1 MIMEKKGKWNMVGW
15 NYRISDC
22 KFGLMFIMVIY
33 WIEIKVNL
41 ILIFFIIK
49 DCIKIIKIFIKLSC
63 LMKKFILKC
72 KI

>member
-49 DCIKIIKIFIKLSC
+49 DCIKIIKIFYKVKLFDEEIYF
-63 LMKKFILKC
+63 KV
-72 KI
+72 

>member
-49 DCIKIIKIFIKLSC
+49 DCIKIIKIFYKVKL
-63 LMKKFILKC
+63 LDEEIYFKV
-72 KI
+72 

>member
-1 MIMEKKGKWNMVGW
+1 MIMEKKGKWNMVRW
-15 NYRISDC
+15 NYRIRDC

-49 DCIKIIKIFIKLSC
+49 DCIKIIKIFYKVKLFDEEIYF
-63 LMKKFILKC
+63 KV
-72 KI
+72 

>member
-22 KFGLMFIMVIY
+22 KFGLMFIIVIY

-49 DCIKIIKIFIKLSC
+49 DCIKIIKIFYKVKLFDEEIYF
-63 LMKKFILKC
+63 KV
-72 KI
+72 

>member
-1 MIMEKKGKWNMVGW
+1 MIMEKKGKWNMVRW

-49 DCIKIIKIFIKLSC
+49 DCIKIIKIFYKVKLFDEEIYF
-63 LMKKFILKC
+63 KV
-72 KI
+72 

>member
-33 WIEIKVNL
+33 WIEI
-41 ILIFFIIK
+41 
-49 DCIKIIKIFIKLSC
+49 IIKIFYKVKLFDEEIYF
-63 LMKKFILKC
+63 KV
-72 KI
+72 

>member
-1 MIMEKKGKWNMVGW
+1 MIMEMKGKWNMVGW

-22 KFGLMFIMVIY
+22 KFGLLFIMVIY

-49 DCIKIIKIFIKLSC
+49 DCIKIIKIFYKVKLFDEEIYF
-63 LMKKFILKC
+63 KV
-72 KI
+72 

>member
-49 DCIKIIKIFIKLSC
+49 DCIKIIKFFYKVKLFDEEIYF
-63 LMKKFILKC
+63 KV
-72 KI
+72 

>member
-49 DCIKIIKIFIKLSC
+49 DDEIV
-63 LMKKFILKC
+63 
-72 KI
+72 

>member
-49 DCIKIIKIFIKLSC
+49 DCIKIIKIFYKVKLFVEEIYF
-63 LMKKFILKC
+63 KV
-72 KI
+72 